1 MESWI
6 LRKENGG
13 SFKSMEDG
21 ISGNLRNKERKIENK
36 KIKEKKILAF
46 NSKVKKKSDSPTT
59 FFHDRRPV
67 YLSHANRSHE

>member
-1 MESWI
+1 LALVAVVESWI

-36 KIKEKKILAF
+36 KIKEKKNPSL
-46 NSKVKKKSDSPTT
+46 
-59 FFHDRRPV
+59 
-67 YLSHANRSHE
+67 